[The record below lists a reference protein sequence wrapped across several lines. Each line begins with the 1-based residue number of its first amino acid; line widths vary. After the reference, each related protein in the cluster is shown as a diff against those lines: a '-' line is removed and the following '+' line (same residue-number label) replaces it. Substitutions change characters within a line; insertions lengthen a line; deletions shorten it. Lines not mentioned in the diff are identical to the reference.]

1 MFNVKGNKN
10 LQNQKEVHAS
20 QTYAGGNV
28 KLSVFRE
35 YKIALDTVDFKHGKK
50 RLKLLITPREQM
62 HKEWEKVLFL
72 TNEKE
77 HLWPM
82 IKPPN

>member
-1 MFNVKGNKN
+1 MIKVTKICK
-10 LQNQKEVHAS
+10 NQKEVHAS
-20 QTYAGGNV
+20 QTWLGGNV
-28 KLSVFRE
+28 KLSVFCE
-35 YKIALDTVDFKHGKK
+35 YQIALDTVDFKHGKK
-50 RLKLLITPREQM
+50 RLKLLITPRGQM

>member
-1 MFNVKGNKN
+1 MIKVTKICKTKKGFARHRRA
-10 LQNQKEVHAS
+10 L
-20 QTYAGGNV
+20 GGNV

-35 YKIALDTVDFKHGKK
+35 YKIALDTVDLKHGKK
-50 RLKLLITPREQM
+50 RPKLLITPQGQM